1 MSFLPMQHQQGDVYY
16 WKYENKYD
24 DGATFFE
31 ALNDGGKV
39 VINSSFCNFS
49 LEQKL
54 TGLTMSAG
62 LVTIPI
68 TKGGG
73 GLPLYAFYCSN
84 PAYCMQSQRT
94 TDNLYI
100 YLRDLTATGV
110 GLAASG
116 TDPHL
121 TVYRYGFNWDKLGSS
136 SLLRIYDAKR
146 GTVFNSSLKY
156 ARIVDTD
163 NGYPMS
169 LGRRKTYL
177 HDIAIACGAPI
188 VTLTDFTVKDEFWY
202 SFPDSKTF
210 RVIER
215 GQANWHTGYTLNRT
229 TNLIFNVDHH

>member
-1 MSFLPMQHQQGDVYY
+1 MSFLPVSHNQNGQQY
-16 WKYENKYD
+16 WLYENKYD
-24 DGATFFE
+24 DGAVFFE
-31 ALNDGGKV
+31 ALNDSGKV

-54 TGLTMSAG
+54 TGLTMSTG
-62 LVTIPI
+62 LVTIP
-68 TKGGG
+68 TGQGGS
-73 GLPLYAFYCSN
+73 PLFAIYCAN
-84 PAYCMQSQRT
+84 PAYCIQSQRT

-100 YLRDLTATGV
+100 YIRNLTETGV
-110 GLAASG
+110 GTVASG
-116 TDPHL
+116 TDPQL
-121 TVYRYGFNWDKLGSS
+121 TVWRYGWNTKNLGKS
-136 SLLRIYDAKR
+136 SLLRLYDAKR

-169 LGRRKTYL
+169 LGQRKTYS
-177 HDIAIACGAPI
+177 HNIAIACGAPV
-188 VTLTDFTVKDEFWY
+188 VTLTDFAVKDEFWY
-202 SFPDSKTF
+202 AFPDSKTF